1 MLTTLLATISLFLV
15 VVIVQMAIVLKDC
28 NDELEYLYEVIREE
42 NRYAS

>member
-15 VVIVQMAIVLKDC
+15 VVIVQMAIVIKDR
-28 NDELEYLYEVIREE
+28 NDELEYLYEVIRQE

>member
-15 VVIVQMAIVLKDC
+15 VVIVQMAIVLKDR
-28 NDELEYLYEVIREE
+28 NDELEYLYEVIRQE

>member
-1 MLTTLLATISLFLV
+1 MILTLLATFSLLLV
-15 VVIVQMAIVLKDC
+15 VVIVQMAIVLKDR